1 MYLHFVHDLEIRKLT
16 PLRFSPKNLTLSALR
31 CLFCLGV
38 FFLIA
43 IDHARASDP
52 GQRVWKEQRGTMR
65 AAEIGVVAWKD
76 KDFHSD
82 ATAKIFPYVSMK
94 HVDPVTWFYNGVNSK
109 RFEPHQFFQ
118 HIKFPQWPPGEIVT
132 QEDFQSLKFK
142 LGELEA
148 FTEKYPNAKAYL
160 AGIIGSM
167 REAAEKFSSGK
178 VFFSGSWINQ
188 EEHQIMARL
197 RNEMLHRNSEERR
210 ELDKKIQQE
219 AELAK
224 QDAMAQKISKWIL
237 GASAAWLLLF
247 MWVLLARSWVWTWI
261 LTGSLVAVLGWFTYA
276 ESGFGWTKYVL
287 QAINDVPSIL
297 MTLKES
303 LMSE

>member
-1 MYLHFVHDLEIRKLT
+1 
-16 PLRFSPKNLTLSALR
+16 
-31 CLFCLGV
+31 
-38 FFLIA
+38 
-43 IDHARASDP
+43 
-52 GQRVWKEQRGTMR
+52 VWKEQRGKMR
-65 AAEIGVVAWKD
+65 AAETGVVAWKD
-76 KDFHSD
+76 KGFHSD

-109 RFEPHQFFQ
+109 RFEPHEFFQ

-148 FTEKYPNAKAYL
+148 FAEKYPNARAYL

-178 VFFSGSWINQ
+178 VFFSGNWINQ
-188 EEHQIMARL
+188 DEHQKIARL
-197 RNEMLHRNSEERR
+197 RNEMLHRNAQEREKNAR
-210 ELDKKIQQE
+210 ELQELEKKLQQE
-219 AELAK
+219 AELALKAK

-237 GASAAWLLLF
+237 GISAAWLSLLT
-247 MWVLLARSWVWTWI
+247 WALLARSWVSTWI

-276 ESGFGWTKYVL
+276 ESGFGWTDHVV
-287 QAINDVPSIL
+287 QAIKHVPEFFSFW
-297 MTLKES
+297 KE
-303 LMSE
+303 